1 MQQTQSNSIR
11 VSYVQIGAIGIAA
24 VGLILGLIGAASNT
38 DHFFQVYF
46 LAFLFWLQIA
56 LGCLGLVLLLN
67 VLSSPW
73 GFTIRR
79 IAEAGARTLPLLGV
93 LFLPVLLGMERI
105 FPWAKPG
112 VVVEGNKGLFMTPGL
127 FTLRA
132 VIYFAIWIALA
143 YLLTTWSYSQD
154 RSSDPEAIRRRAHPI
169 AILGIILYFLTT
181 TFAAFDWMMSVEK
194 GWFSSIIGWLFV
206 SQQFL
211 SAVPFV
217 VLVLGTLWDRKPL
230 AKIVTKQVLIDL
242 GSLMLVGLL
251 LWAYLSYIQ
260 YIVIWSGNLPEKI
273 QWYVTRSAGGW
284 EGFVIFMA
292 IFHALIFLLLI
303 IPGLKQS
310 RGVLLGIAGGLLLLR
325 FIETYW
331 LIMPSMSDRFAP
343 LWWDVTLVIAFGGAF
358 AAVFTWSLNSNPLIP
373 IKHPELPKALQEAVE
388 DAQAQIAV

>member
-1 MQQTQSNSIR
+1 MQQSQSSSMS
-11 VSYVQIGAIGIAA
+11 VSFVQIGAIA
-24 VGLILGLIGAASNT
+24 VAVIGLILGLIGATSDA

-56 LGCLGLVLLLN
+56 LGCLGVVLLLN

-73 GFTIRR
+73 GFAIRR

-93 LFLPVLLGMERI
+93 LFLPILLGMGRI
-105 FPWAKPG
+105 FPWAEAG
-112 VVVEGNKGLFMTPGL
+112 AVVEGNKGLFMTPGL

-132 VIYFAIWIALA
+132 IIYFAIWIALA

-154 RSSDPEAIRRRAHPI
+154 RSSDPEAIRRRAHPV
-169 AILGIILYFLTT
+169 AILGIILFFLTT
-181 TFAAFDWMMSVEK
+181 TFAAFDWMMSIEK
-194 GWFSSIIGWLFV
+194 GWFSSVIGWLFV
-206 SQQFL
+206 SQQIL
-211 SAVPFV
+211 SAIPFV
-217 VLVLGTLWDRKPL
+217 ILVLGTLWDRNPL
-230 AKIVTKQVLIDL
+230 AKIAMKQVLIDL

-292 IFHALIFLLLI
+292 IFHAIIFLMLI
-303 IPGLKQS
+303 IPGLKQIKGVMLAIA
-310 RGVLLGIAGGLLLLR
+310 GVLLVLR
-325 FIETYW
+325 FIEMYW
-331 LIMPSMSDRFAP
+331 LIMPSMNERFSP
-343 LWWDVTLVIAFGGAF
+343 LWWDITLVIAFGGAF
-358 AAVFTWSLNSNPLIP
+358 LAVFLWSLNGNPLIP
-373 IKHPELPKALQEAVE
+373 VKHPELPKALKEADD